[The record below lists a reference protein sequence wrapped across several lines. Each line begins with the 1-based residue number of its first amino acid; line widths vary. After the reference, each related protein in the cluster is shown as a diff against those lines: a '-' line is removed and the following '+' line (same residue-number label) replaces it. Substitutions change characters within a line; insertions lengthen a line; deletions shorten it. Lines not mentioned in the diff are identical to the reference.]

1 MTDYIYEIE
10 GRRICEYVDD
20 GISRTVVV
28 TRKASVLHRPY
39 REPSEYRKLMRT
51 IMRIMPRPEE
61 RR

>member
-39 REPSEYRKLMRT
+39 REPPEYRKLMRALT
-51 IMRIMPRPEE
+51 RIMPRPE
-61 RR
+61 R